1 MPSLAWSLLAF
12 AANGTVLPPS
22 MTDSAPLDTITVEA
36 AKLPAA
42 TTDLSA
48 RVTLIDSERM
58 RRELAQDIADL
69 VRYEPG
75 VDVVE
80 QGSRFGLSGISIRG
94 IGGNRVKIEVDGVPT
109 SDAFSIGSFSNASR
123 DFVEID
129 SLKQVEIVRGPAS
142 ATFGSDALGGVVSFV
157 TRGARDLIDEDGR
170 YFDLS
175 AGFNSVDSSRLL
187 SATAAFEAG
196 PAATLLRASARR
208 GEERDL
214 PGADPLDDDSLNLL
228 ARLDIGDDDESVF
241 SLTLERFVA
250 DTVTAVD
257 SLERVQDFTAQFGFP
272 YIIDT
277 SEVAGDDR
285 RERNRVSVGQE
296 WAGGRFG
303 TDYLR
308 WRGYF
313 QHSRTTQDTFEA
325 RESSISGVVSAVE
338 RDRGFTFEQQLA
350 GLEIN
355 AASEFST
362 GDVAHQLAWGI
373 EFESTDTEQMRTG
386 TETDL
391 ATGDTSNQVG
401 PDLFPVRDFPI
412 STTQRTGVYLQDR
425 IDLGA
430 VSIIPGLRWDRYQLD
445 PEADPVFVD
454 ANPDVPLVDYDDDQ
468 VSPKLG
474 ILWDLADR
482 WQLYAQYAEG
492 FRAPPVNDVNVGFT
506 NLQFG
511 YTTLPNPDLRSE
523 TSKGYEVGVRHVGE
537 ILRLDL
543 ATFRT
548 RYDDFIESFQTV
560 GVDPVRQLIL
570 FQSINV
576 DEVEIR
582 GAELSAT
589 FLPPGLPD
597 GWQVNLAMALAEGE
611 DEQTGEAL
619 NSVAPANGVLGL
631 DYTSASER
639 WGGSFVVRGAAR
651 QDELDETGGELLS
664 PGGYV
669 VYDAYGYWKPTDAT
683 RLRAGIYNLGD
694 HQYTAYLDVQGLPA
708 DTPNADRYVRPGRE
722 FNVAFDWTF

>member
-1 MPSLAWSLLAF
+1 MPSLTWSLLAL
-12 AANGTVLPPS
+12 AANGTALPPS
-22 MTDSAPLDTITVEA
+22 VTDSAAIDNITVEA
-36 AKLPAA
+36 AKLPAK

-75 VDVVE
+75 VDVVD

-129 SLKQVEIVRGPAS
+129 SLKQVEIVRGPSS
-142 ATFGSDALGGVVSFV
+142 ATFGSDALGGVVSFI
-157 TRGARDLIDEDGR
+157 TRGPLDLIDEDGR

-175 AGFNSVDSSRLL
+175 AGFNSVDTSNLL
-187 SATAAFEAG
+187 SASAAFAAG
-196 PAATLLRASARR
+196 PVGTLLRVSARE

-214 PGADPLDDDSLNLL
+214 PGADPLEDDSLNLL
-228 ARLDIGDDDESVF
+228 ARFDVGDSDAGVF

-250 DTVTAVD
+250 NSVTDVD
-257 SLERVQDFTAQFGFP
+257 SLERVQDFSAQFGFP

-277 SEVAGDDR
+277 TAVAGDDR

-296 WAGGRFG
+296 WADGRFG
-303 TDYLR
+303 TDYFR
-308 WRGYF
+308 WRAYF
-313 QHSRTTQDTFEA
+313 QDSQTTQDTFEA
-325 RESSISGVVSAVE
+325 RESFIAGIAAAVE
-338 RDRGFTFEQQLA
+338 RDRGFRFDQELA
-350 GLEIN
+350 GLEVN
-355 AASEFST
+355 AANEFST

-373 EFESTDTEQMRTG
+373 EFESTDTEQLRTG

-412 STTQRTGVYLQDR
+412 STTKRMGVYLQNR

-430 VSIIPGLRWDRYQLD
+430 ISVIPGLRWDRYRLD
-445 PEADPVFVD
+445 PEAEPIFID
-454 ANPDVPLVDYDDDQ
+454 ANPDVPLADYDDDQ

-474 ILWDLADR
+474 ILWDMADR
-482 WQLYAQYAEG
+482 WQLYGQYAEG

-523 TSKGYEVGVRHVGE
+523 SSKGYEIGVRHSGE

-543 ATFRT
+543 ATFLT

-560 GVDPVRQLIL
+560 GFDPVRQLVL

-582 GAELSAT
+582 GAELSGT

-597 GWQVNLAMALAEGE
+597 GWQVNFAMAWAEGE
-611 DEQTGEAL
+611 DEQTGEPL
-619 NSVAPANGVLGL
+619 NSVAPLNGVLGL
-631 DYTSASER
+631 DYTAASER
-639 WGGSFVVRGAAR
+639 WGGSFVVRGASR
-651 QDELDETGGELLS
+651 QDELDESGGELLS
-664 PGGYV
+664 PPGHV
-669 VYDAYGYWKPTDAT
+669 IYDAYGYWKPTDAT
-683 RLRAGIYNLGD
+683 RLRAGVYNLGD
-694 HQYTAYLDVQGLPA
+694 HQYIAYLDVQGVPA
-708 DTPNADRYVRPGRE
+708 DTANADRYRRPGRE
-722 FNVAFDWTF
+722 FNVAFDWSF